1 MLNTKTLI
9 GAIAAAAVIAL
20 TPSAHA
26 QHTHAGDIQPGIAA
40 GKITIGGGAET
51 QFGTGYQI
59 FEGSFGMPQA
69 LSGQIRWVTDDPGF
83 DTGEPGPMQPGDN
96 LSFRGL
102 GGLKYWNGSNWVAA
116 SPQNEFVRVV
126 DTSFP
131 ANQINILTSG
141 VMGGTGQIDVADAE
155 GAIHQHI
162 DFFLINNANA
172 AADFGS
178 PVATG
183 AYLIELQLTT
193 TTLDGG
199 APRYLDSDPFL
210 IAFNRG
216 LSDEAFEAS
225 VHALAVPEPSA
236 ALMLLPALGLIAWRV
251 RRKNAR

>member
-1 MLNTKTLI
+1 MLTTKTLI
-9 GAIAAAAVIAL
+9 GAIATAAAIAL
-20 TPSAHA
+20 TPFAHA
-26 QHTHAGDIQPGIAA
+26 QHTHAGDIQPGISA
-40 GKITIGGGAET
+40 GKITVSGAAET

-59 FEGSFGMPQA
+59 FEGSFGMPQG
-69 LSGQIRWVTDDPGF
+69 LSGQIRWATDDPGF
-83 DTGEPGPMQPGDN
+83 DTGEPGPLQPGDN

-102 GGLKYWNGSNWVAA
+102 GGLKYWNGSSWVAA

-131 ANQINILTSG
+131 ANQINILSSG

-183 AYLIELQLTT
+183 AYLIQLQLLTT
-193 TTLDGG
+193 TLVGG
-199 APRYLDSDPFL
+199 SPQYMDSDPFL

-216 LSDEAFEAS
+216 LSADAFEAS

-251 RRKNAR
+251 RRNQTS